1 MYEYSAALTA
11 IHDGDTVTLDVD
23 LGFGIHSFH
32 ILRLSGVN
40 APELRTFEGKT
51 ARTWVEGWCRVNPGP
66 YVLRT
71 SKSRETEKYGRY
83 LGVLTSTAT
92 GRTINDDIV
101 AAGQAVTYNP

>member
-1 MYEYSAALTA
+1 MYEYSASLMK

-32 ILRLSGVN
+32 VMRLSGVN
-40 APELRTFEGKT
+40 APELSTFAGKT
-51 ARTWVEGWCRVNPGP
+51 AHVWVEGWFRANPGP

-83 LGVLTSTAT
+83 LGVLSSTAT
-92 GRTINDDIV
+92 GRNINDDIV
-101 AAGQAVTYNP
+101 AAGQAVPYNP